1 MSANSQDQDSHG
13 GGFVIE
19 DSFMGMLSNVHMWD
33 YVISPCEIQNYMEDL
48 SFTPGNVLN
57 WGALEFQAI
66 GTVLIEDE
74 QKSCN

>member
-1 MSANSQDQDSHG
+1 
-13 GGFVIE
+13 
-19 DSFMGMLSNVHMWD
+19 MGMLSNVHMWD